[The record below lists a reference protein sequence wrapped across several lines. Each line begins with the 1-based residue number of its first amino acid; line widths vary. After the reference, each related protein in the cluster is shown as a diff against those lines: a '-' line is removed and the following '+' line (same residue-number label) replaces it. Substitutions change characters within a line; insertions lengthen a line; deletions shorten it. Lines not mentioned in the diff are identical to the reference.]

1 MHLVYFP
8 KFCITIIFDFSWD
21 DCNTQEKL
29 ETMVMQNFRGLTRC
43 IMVYVKMVTTGIS
56 NYFLCFK
63 FHSDWGRV
71 IGKIK
76 QNELDC
82 RDTAPFMC
90 QPEAKGS
97 CAAEQGRVNTWD
109 RDELGPVWV
118 RIALNIYISFPAF
131 TWDRPNNELRAVW
144 LCVGRW
150 PDTSYF
156 RTCPRL
162 YSSHVKRKR
171 ISDQVHK

>member
-29 ETMVMQNFRGLTRC
+29 ETVVMQNFRGQTRC
-43 IMVYVKMVTTGIS
+43 IMVYVKMVNTGIS
-56 NYFLCFK
+56 NFFAYFK

-90 QPEAKGS
+90 QREARGS

-109 RDELGPVWV
+109 RDELGALWV
-118 RIALNIYISFPAF
+118 RIALHTFLFMRGLPGISLK
-131 TWDRPNNELRAVW
+131 TNSER
-144 LCVGRW
+144 
-150 PDTSYF
+150 
-156 RTCPRL
+156 
-162 YSSHVKRKR
+162 
-171 ISDQVHK
+171 SDFVSVADPTRVIFVPVRDCTGLM